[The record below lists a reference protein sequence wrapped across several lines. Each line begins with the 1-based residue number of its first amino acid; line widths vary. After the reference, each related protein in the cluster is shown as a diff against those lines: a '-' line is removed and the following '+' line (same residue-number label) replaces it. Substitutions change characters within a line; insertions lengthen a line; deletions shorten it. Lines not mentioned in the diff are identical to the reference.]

1 MRTSHYPRP
10 GRFKP
15 FVPSFA
21 HKGCDVWYGALR
33 SRVETELWIL
43 GVQWGKSKWWTGQ
56 VR

>member
-1 MRTSHYPRP
+1 VRTSHYPRP